1 MRELHGL
8 ELLAAIV
15 EAKSF
20 VRAGERLG
28 LSQSG
33 TSRAVARLEE
43 QVGVRLFDRSARG
56 VALTDEGRRFHA
68 QVAPLLAGLQ
78 DALAD
83 VGGTAVRGR
92 LRVNVDAFVARNVL
106 AGRVGEWLRAHPELQ
121 LELLVRPELGN
132 LVLDGFDAALRFGE
146 PQRAGLVTRRVMRT
160 RIVCVASPTYLARHG
175 RPRAPADLARHACIL
190 YIDPDTRR
198 PFEWELH
205 RGGKVIKAD
214 VGGTLTL
221 NDPDTALAVCLAG
234 DGIGQM
240 MELAVRPYLERGE
253 LVELLPRWAEE
264 QWPLHLYLP
273 SRHLPPAKVRAFA
286 DWVVAL
292 SKR

>member
-1 MRELHGL
+1 MRDLHGL

-15 EAKSF
+15 ETRSF
-20 VRAGERLG
+20 VRAGARVG

-68 QVAPLLAGLQ
+68 QVAPLLAGLH
-78 DALAD
+78 DALAG
-83 VGGTAVRGR
+83 VGGTQVRGR
-92 LRVNVDAFVARNVL
+92 LRVSVDAFVARSVL
-106 AGRVGEWLRAHPELQ
+106 AARIGDFCAAHPELQ
-121 LELLVRPELGN
+121 LELIVRADASLE
-132 LVLDGFDAALRFGE
+132 GFDAALRFGE
-146 PQRAGLVTRRVMRT
+146 PQRAGLVTRKLFDT
-160 RIVCVASPTYLARHG
+160 RIVCVAAPAYLAAHG
-175 RPRAPADLARHACIL
+175 KPRTPQDLAKHRCIL
-190 YIDPDTRR
+190 FIDPETRR
-198 PFEWELH
+198 PYEWEFH
-205 RGGKVIKAD
+205 RGGRVSIVD
-214 VGGTLTL
+214 VTGPLTL
-221 NDPDTALAVCLAG
+221 NDPDTALGVCLSG
-234 DGIGQM
+234 HGIGQM
-240 MELAVRPYLERGE
+240 MEIAVRPLIARGE

-264 QWPLHLYLP
+264 RWPLHLHLP